1 MEKYDSVIF
10 ITPNIG
16 EYYDK
21 NIFLRNLNQEEINFI
36 LEDIIIEYRQ
46 KHLSYNECLDDIKD
60 KMKKIKK
67 ILEE

>member
-21 NIFLRNLNQEEINFI
+21 NMFLRNLNQEEINFM
-36 LEDIIIEYRQ
+36 LEDIIIEYRK

>member
-1 MEKYDSVIF
+1 MDQNDAIIF

-16 EYYDK
+16 EHHNG
-21 NIFLRNLNQEEINFI
+21 NIFLRNLNQEEINFM
-36 LEDIIIEYRQ
+36 LEDIIIEYRK
-46 KHLSYNECLDDIKD
+46 KHNSYSECLSDIKN

>member
-1 MEKYDSVIF
+1 MDQHDAIIF

-16 EYYDK
+16 EHHNR
-21 NIFLRNLNQEEINFI
+21 NIFLRNLNQEEINFM
-36 LEDIIIEYRQ
+36 LEDIIIEYR
-46 KHLSYNECLDDIKD
+46 KEHNSYSECLSDIKN

>member
-1 MEKYDSVIF
+1 MDKHDAVIF

-16 EYYDK
+16 EHHNR
-21 NIFLRNLNQEEINFI
+21 NIFLRNLNQEEINFM
-36 LEDIIIEYRQ
+36 LEDIIIEYR
-46 KHLSYNECLDDIKD
+46 KEHNSYSECLSDIKN